1 MAKRKNTPKKISE
14 GESHEKNH
22 LLHDFGHA
30 VPEHPVFFCLRKK
43 ISFEFEY
50 AGEQG
55 YILTRAEVPRTET
68 TLVIPDTYRGLP
80 VYYIDHN
87 AFYYKAF
94 FTIDVGK
101 NTKVIASGAFY
112 HCHPDTLNLRNVTEI
127 QEEAFRYHYLQE
139 LVIPAT
145 VETIETWAFASSL
158 VNSTD
163 VYFLGDPAILEIVC
177 GARRKNRAALAKNR
191 PRPKKDVR
199 AAIFFRTRAKIPGGR
214 AFARGSGFPR
224 GAEARPSPPLPA
236 AALRSGKTPQ
246 A

>member
-1 MAKRKNTPKKISE
+1 MKKIICCMISVM
-14 GESHEKNH
+14 
-22 LLHDFGHA
+22 L
-30 VPEHPVFFCLRKK
+30 CLSTLSLFACEKK

-87 AFYYKAF
+87 AFDHKGFY
-94 FTIDVGK
+94 TIDVGK

-163 VYFLGDPAILEIVC
+163 VYFLGDPAILEENIFYEVDNC
-177 GARRKNRAALAKNR
+177 TFHAK
-191 PRPKKDVR
+191 
-199 AAIFFRTRAKIPGGR
+199 AGGN
-214 AFARGSGFPR
+214 
-224 GAEARPSPPLPA
+224 AEAYAQKYGYNFEELT
-236 AALRSGKTPQ
+236 LQDMQKLLFGQKDF
-246 A
+246 